1 MPPPMTCV
9 EPASSGDSARRRLRI
24 ALVIEDVSLGGGQER
39 VLAELAPRLA
49 RHHEVHLFCFTAR
62 DLDDATITVHRLRGL
77 RVPLG
82 LRALWFVLVSSLAV
96 RPRAFDIV
104 LSQGGNTLVQ
114 NVVLAHTV
122 HRDRRRVRREIERR
136 FRLKPAWRRTCER
149 FRDGLFAALE
159 RRAVLRCRGR
169 VIAVSRSV
177 RDYFVREYGL
187 HPEEVYVAPSGVDH
201 SVFHP
206 GLREAAR
213 PRVRDELGVA
223 EDEFV
228 ALFMGGLWFEK
239 GLPEV
244 IEALALTDRPVRL
257 VVVGRGERELF
268 GAMAREHGV
277 ADRVIFVPHVDR
289 PQDYFAMADCLVHPY
304 PVEPFGLVVLE
315 AAACGLPVVAARSG
329 VALDLV
335 EEGVSGLFVRREPQ
349 DIAAALDRLA
359 GERGLLAAMG
369 EEIHRRA
376 LAFTWDRQAEQ
387 IEELLQSAASRK
399 TGRGDEA

>member
-1 MPPPMTCV
+1 MIHTD
-9 EPASSGDSARRRLRI
+9 PAASDDNARRRLRI

-39 VLAELAPRLA
+39 VIAELAPRLA

-62 DLDDATITVHRLRGL
+62 DLGDAAITVHRLRGL
-77 RVPLG
+77 QVPLG

-96 RPRAFDIV
+96 RPRDFDIV

-122 HRDRRRVRREIERR
+122 HRDRRRMREEIERR
-136 FRLKPAWRRTCER
+136 FHLKPAWRRAWER
-149 FRDGLFAALE
+149 LRDGLFAALE

-187 HPEEVYVAPSGVDH
+187 DPTEVRVAPSGVDH

-206 GLREAAR
+206 GLREVAR
-213 PRVRDELGVA
+213 PRVRDELGLA
-223 EDEFV
+223 EEEFV

-244 IEALALTDRPVRL
+244 IEALALMERPARL

-268 GAMAREHGV
+268 SAMAHERGV
-277 ADRVIFVPHVDR
+277 AERVIFVPHVDR

-329 VALDLV
+329 VALDLI
-335 EEGVSGLFVRREPQ
+335 EEGVSGLFVKREPA

-359 GERGLLAAMG
+359 GEQGLLVGMG

-376 LAFTWDRQAEQ
+376 LAFTWDGQAEQ
-387 IEELLQSAASRK
+387 IEELLLQSAAEQE
-399 TGRGDEA
+399 GGEEG